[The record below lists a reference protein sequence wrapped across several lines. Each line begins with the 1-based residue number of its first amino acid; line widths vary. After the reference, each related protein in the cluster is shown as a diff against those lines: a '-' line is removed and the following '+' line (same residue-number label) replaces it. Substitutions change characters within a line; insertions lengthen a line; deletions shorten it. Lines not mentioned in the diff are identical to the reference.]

1 MRKILW
7 LTALCTLLTV
17 GCNNSKNTEQ
27 QEDNAISDSLE
38 TARQDSIQKA
48 EAEAK
53 LDEELKV
60 TEQQKRDE
68 EAEQFCRQFS
78 IENLLDLLEHYGA
91 AQIVQNGGLTFIYKD
106 EIESTDG
113 DVGEDRVV
121 YGREIEKGDKKDFG
135 YNLIS
140 TSKHSCYYELNLDT
154 STNPYLYFAN
164 KDDADSFYDRGA
176 NHKPFEYEG
185 KTYYINN
192 NNGVLYIDTQYDE
205 DSFET
210 HYCLYP
216 PELDDGFYK
225 IKIDV
230 WM

>member
-1 MRKILW
+1 MRKNSWII
-7 LTALCTLLTV
+7 ALCLLLAIS
-17 GCNNSKNTEQ
+17 CNNANNGEQ
-27 QEDNAISDSLE
+27 KDETAVDSLE
-38 TARQDSIQKA
+38 MARQDSIQKA

-53 LDEELKV
+53 LNEEREAA
-60 TEQQKRDE
+60 EQQKRDE
-68 EAEQFCRQFS
+68 EAEQFCKQFS
-78 IENLLDLLEHYGA
+78 IEDLLDLLEHYGA
-91 AQIVQNGGLTFIYKD
+91 AKIVQNGGLTFIYKD

-113 DVGEDRVV
+113 DVGEERVV

-164 KDDADSFYDRGA
+164 KDDADSFFNRVA
-176 NHKPFEYEG
+176 NHKPFKYDGE
-185 KTYYINN
+185 TYYINKN
-192 NNGVLYIDTQYDE
+192 NSVLYIDTQYDE

-216 PELDDGFYK
+216 PEHENGFYK

>member
-1 MRKILW
+1 MRKNSWII
-7 LTALCTLLTV
+7 ALCLLL
-17 GCNNSKNTEQ
+17 
-27 QEDNAISDSLE
+27 AISCNQANNVEQKDETAVDSLE
-38 TARQDSIQKA
+38 MARQDSIQKA

-53 LDEELKV
+53 LNEEREAA
-60 TEQQKRDE
+60 EQQKRDE
-68 EAEQFCRQFS
+68 EAELFCKQFS
-78 IENLLDLLEHYGA
+78 IEDLLDLLEHYGGA
-91 AQIVQNGGLTFIYKD
+91 KIVQNGGLTFIYKD

-113 DVGEDRVV
+113 DVGEERIV

-140 TSKHSCYYELNLDT
+140 TSGHSCYYELNLDT

-164 KDDADSFYDRGA
+164 KDDADSFYDRVA

-192 NNGVLYIDTQYDE
+192 NNGVLYIDTKYDE
-205 DSFET
+205 DSYET

-216 PELDDGFYK
+216 PELEEGFYK

>member
-1 MRKILW
+1 MRKNSWII
-7 LTALCTLLTV
+7 ALCLLL
-17 GCNNSKNTEQ
+17 
-27 QEDNAISDSLE
+27 AISCNQANNVEQKDETAVDSLE
-38 TARQDSIQKA
+38 MARQDSIQKA

-53 LDEELKV
+53 LNEEREAA
-60 TEQQKRDE
+60 EQQKRDE
-68 EAEQFCRQFS
+68 EAEKFCKQFS
-78 IENLLDLLEHYGA
+78 IEDLLDLLEHYGA

-113 DVGEDRVV
+113 DVGEERVV

-140 TSKHSCYYELNLDT
+140 TSVHSCYYELNLDT

-164 KDDADSFYDRGA
+164 KNDADGFYDRVA

-185 KTYYINN
+185 NTYYVNK
-192 NNGVLYIDTQYDE
+192 NNGELYIDTKYDE

-210 HYCLYP
+210 HYVLYP
-216 PELDDGFYK
+216 LELEEGFYK
-225 IKIDV
+225 IKIGV

>member
-1 MRKILW
+1 MRKNSWII
-7 LTALCTLLTV
+7 ALCMLL
-17 GCNNSKNTEQ
+17 
-27 QEDNAISDSLE
+27 AISCNQANNGEQKDETAVDSLE
-38 TARQDSIQKA
+38 MARQDSIQKA

-53 LDEELKV
+53 LNEERKV

-68 EAEQFCRQFS
+68 EAEKFCRQFS
-78 IENLLDLLEHYGA
+78 IEDLLDLLEHYGA
-91 AQIVQNGGLTFIYKD
+91 AKIVHNGGLTFIYKE

-113 DVGEDRVV
+113 DVGEERVV

-135 YNLIS
+135 YNLKS

-164 KDDADSFYDRGA
+164 KDDADSFYNRVA
-176 NHKPFEYEG
+176 NHKPFKYEG
-185 KTYYINN
+185 ETYYINK

-210 HYCLYP
+210 NYCLYQ
-216 PELDDGFYK
+216 PELEDGFYK

>member
-1 MRKILW
+1 MRKNSWII
-7 LTALCTLLTV
+7 ALCLLL
-17 GCNNSKNTEQ
+17 
-27 QEDNAISDSLE
+27 AISCNQANNVEQKDETAVDSLDM
-38 TARQDSIQKA
+38 ARLDSIQKA
-48 EAEAK
+48 DAEAQ
-53 LDEELKV
+53 LNEEREAA
-60 TEQQKRDE
+60 EQQKRDE
-68 EAEQFCRQFS
+68 EAEQFCKQFS
-78 IENLLDLLEHYGA
+78 IEDLLDLLEHYGT

-113 DVGEDRVV
+113 DVDEERVV

-135 YNLIS
+135 YNLKS

-164 KDDADSFYDRGA
+164 KDDADSFYNRAA
-176 NHKPFEYEG
+176 NHKPFKYEG
-185 KTYYINN
+185 ETYYINK

-210 HYCLYP
+210 HYCLYL
-216 PELDDGFYK
+216 PELEDGFYK

>member
-1 MRKILW
+1 MRKNSWII
-7 LTALCTLLTV
+7 ALCLLL
-17 GCNNSKNTEQ
+17 
-27 QEDNAISDSLE
+27 AISCNQANNVEQKDETAVDSLE
-38 TARQDSIQKA
+38 MAQQDSIKKA
-48 EAEAK
+48 DAEAK
-53 LDEELKV
+53 MNEEREAA
-60 TEQQKRDE
+60 EQQKRDE

-78 IENLLDLLEHYGA
+78 IEDLLDLLEHYGT

-113 DVGEDRVV
+113 DVGEERVV

-135 YNLIS
+135 YNLKS

-164 KDDADSFYDRGA
+164 KDDTDSFYNRAA
-176 NHKPFEYEG
+176 NHKPFKYEG
-185 KTYYINN
+185 ETYYINK

-216 PELDDGFYK
+216 PELEEGFYK

>member
-1 MRKILW
+1 MLAVSCNQANNGEQKDE
-7 LTALCTLLTV
+7 TAV
-17 GCNNSKNTEQ
+17 
-27 QEDNAISDSLE
+27 DSLE
-38 TARQDSIQKA
+38 MARQDSIQKA

-53 LDEELKV
+53 LNEEREV
-60 TEQQKRDE
+60 AEQQKRE
-68 EAEQFCRQFS
+68 EESEQFCKNFS
-78 IENLLDLLEHYGA
+78 IEDLLDLLEHYSE
-91 AQIVQNGGLTFIYKD
+91 AQIVQNGGLTFIYED

-113 DVGEDRVV
+113 DVGEDKIV

-164 KDDADSFYDRGA
+164 KDDADSFYERVA
-176 NHKPFEYEG
+176 KHKPFEYEG
-185 KTYYINN
+185 KTYYINK
-192 NNGVLYIDTQYDE
+192 NNGELYIDTKYDE

-210 HYCLYP
+210 HYVLYP
-216 PELDDGFYK
+216 PELEDGFYK
-225 IKIDV
+225 IMIDV

>member
-1 MRKILW
+1 M
-7 LTALCTLLTV
+7 LL
-17 GCNNSKNTEQ
+17 
-27 QEDNAISDSLE
+27 AISCNQANNGEQKDETAVDSLE
-38 TARQDSIQKA
+38 MARQDSIQKA

-53 LDEELKV
+53 LNEERKV

-68 EAEQFCRQFS
+68 EAEKFCRQFS
-78 IENLLDLLEHYGA
+78 IEDLLDLLEHYGA
-91 AQIVQNGGLTFIYKD
+91 AKIVHNGGLTFIYKE

-113 DVGEDRVV
+113 DVGEERVV

-135 YNLIS
+135 YNLKS

-164 KDDADSFYDRGA
+164 KDDADSFYNRVA
-176 NHKPFEYEG
+176 NHKPFKYEG
-185 KTYYINN
+185 ETYYINK

-210 HYCLYP
+210 NYCLYQ
-216 PELDDGFYK
+216 PELEDGFYK

>member
-1 MRKILW
+1 MRKNSWII
-7 LTALCTLLTV
+7 ALCLLLAIS
-17 GCNNSKNTEQ
+17 CNNSNNGEQ
-27 QEDNAISDSLE
+27 KDETAVDSLE
-38 TARQDSIQKA
+38 MARQDSIQKA
-48 EAEAK
+48 EAEAQ
-53 LDEELKV
+53 LNEEREAA
-60 TEQQKRDE
+60 EQQKRDE
-68 EAEQFCRQFS
+68 EAEQFCKKFS
-78 IENLLDLLEHYGA
+78 IEDLLDLLEHYGA
-91 AQIVQNGGLTFIYKD
+91 AKIVQNGGLTFIYKE

-113 DVGEDRVV
+113 DVGEERVV

-164 KDDADSFYDRGA
+164 KDDADSFYNRAA
-176 NHKPFEYEG
+176 NYKPFKYEG
-185 KTYYINN
+185 ETYYINK
-192 NNGVLYIDTQYDE
+192 NNGVLYIDTKYDE

-210 HYCLYP
+210 HYCLYQ
-216 PELDDGFYK
+216 PELEDGFYK

>member
-1 MRKILW
+1 MRKNSWII
-7 LTALCTLLTV
+7 ALCMLL
-17 GCNNSKNTEQ
+17 
-27 QEDNAISDSLE
+27 AISCNQANNGEQKDETAVDSLE
-38 TARQDSIQKA
+38 MARQDSIQKA

-53 LDEELKV
+53 LNEERE
-60 TEQQKRDE
+60 TAEQQKRDE
-68 EAEQFCRQFS
+68 EAEQFCKKFS
-78 IENLLDLLEHYGA
+78 IEDLLDLLEHYGA
-91 AQIVQNGGLTFIYKD
+91 AKIVQNGGLTFIYKE

-113 DVGEDRVV
+113 DVGEERIV

-164 KDDADSFYDRGA
+164 KDDADSFYNRTA
-176 NHKPFEYEG
+176 NHKPFKYDG
-185 KTYYINN
+185 KTYYVNK
-192 NNGVLYIDTQYDE
+192 NNGELYIDTKYDE

-210 HYCLYP
+210 HYVLYP
-216 PELDDGFYK
+216 PELEDGFYK
-225 IKIDV
+225 IKIGV